1 MRLSLSESTNVMRRL
16 GVLRPDSIRIK
27 ILVLAVLATLLPSV
41 GTAWIS
47 YLENKRALEAKAT
60 EELGSGSAQTAR
72 ELDLWAKD
80 RRYDLRVFASSYE
93 ITENIESISRGNTG
107 GPHRRVN

>member
-1 MRLSLSESTNVMRRL
+1 MSQLESTAITRRL

-60 EELGSGSAQTAR
+60 EELWLS
-72 ELDLWAKD
+72 L
-80 RRYDLRVFASSYE
+80 
-93 ITENIESISRGNTG
+93 IHI
-107 GPHRRVN
+107 